1 MRGIIDRFEADK
13 ALIEVRGKIKI
24 VQRGLLPSEARE
36 GMAVVFAKGHW
47 SIDKERTRELMQA
60 NQQLMDDLWK

>member
-24 VQRGLLPSEARE
+24 VLRGLLPTEARE
-36 GMAVVFAKGHW
+36 GMAVVFARGRW
-47 SIDKERTRELMQA
+47 SIDEERTRELMQA
-60 NQQLMDDLWK
+60 NQQLIDELWK